1 MKKIVAMLLAAALM
15 LALGAGA
22 LATTYLYATGDV
34 NLRTGP
40 GLGYSDILT
49 VKKGAKMVY
58 NEYSEVDARGV
69 TWYYVYYNGHNGYV
83 SSRFSSFTKGGSGSS
98 GSYYSGG
105 SSKVYA
111 SGGDTNVRSG
121 PGLDFDDIGTLKKG
135 NSLTYLGET
144 SYDGRGVAWYLVRY
158 KGSTGWVSSRYTSF
172 SSSGSGSSGSYYSG
186 GSGSGTV
193 YASDGDTNVRS
204 GPGLDFADIGTL
216 KEGNSL
222 DYLGS
227 TSYDGRGVAWYLV
240 RYKGSTGWVSSK
252 YTTLYEDYV
261 EGTVYASDGD
271 TNVRSG
277 PGLDY
282 KQLGTLKQG
291 CTLDY
296 LGTTTYDARGVA
308 WYSVEYNG
316 GTGWVSSKYTELW

>member
-121 PGLDFDDIGTLKKG
+121 PGLDFDDIGTLK
-135 NSLTYLGET
+135 
-144 SYDGRGVAWYLVRY
+144 
-158 KGSTGWVSSRYTSF
+158 
-172 SSSGSGSSGSYYSG
+172 
-186 GSGSGTV
+186 
-193 YASDGDTNVRS
+193 
-204 GPGLDFADIGTL
+204 
-216 KEGNSL
+216 EGNSL

-308 WYSVEYNG
+308 WYCVDYNG